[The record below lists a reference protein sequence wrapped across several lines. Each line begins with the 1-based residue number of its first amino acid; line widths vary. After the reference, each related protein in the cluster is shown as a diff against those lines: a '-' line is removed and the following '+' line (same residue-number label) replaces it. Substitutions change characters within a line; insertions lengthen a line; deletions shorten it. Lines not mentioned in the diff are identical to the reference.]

1 MKRLWASPVLL
12 LLLTGLLL
20 GLSLPLG
27 KLASAA
33 GLSPILWAFVVSSG
47 AAAVLF
53 PALALT
59 SGLRRPDRHRL
70 RYFVITATV
79 SYALPN
85 LLLFSVIP
93 KVGAGY
99 AGIMFT
105 LSPVITLLL
114 SLALGIRRPNRLGMA
129 GIATGFAGALV
140 VALSRGGL
148 SQPAAAVWVLAA
160 LLIPVCLGAGNIYR
174 TVDWPT
180 GAGPIE
186 LSVGSNGAAAVL
198 LLAASLLFT
207 GGLPLTSL
215 LSVPLLTLAQV
226 AAAAGMFAIYFR
238 LQEVGGPVYLSQIG
252 YVAAAVGLLFGTLLF
267 GEHYGLVTW
276 LGAALIVV
284 GVTLTTLAQRG

>member
-12 LLLTGLLL
+12 LLLTGVML

-33 GLSPILWAFVVSSG
+33 GLPPILWAFVVSCG
-47 AAAVLF
+47 AAAGLF
-53 PALALT
+53 PARALT
-59 SGLRRPDRHRL
+59 GGVRRPDWHRL
-70 RYFVITATV
+70 RYFAITAVV

-114 SLALGIRRPNRLGMA
+114 SLTLGIRRPNWLGMA
-129 GIATGFAGALV
+129 GIATGFVGALM

-148 SQPAAAVWVLAA
+148 EQPAAAVWVFAA
-160 LLIPVCLGAGNIYR
+160 LFIPVSLAAGNIYR
-174 TVDWPT
+174 TVDWPK

-186 LSVGSNGAAAVL
+186 LAVGSNGAAAVVL
-198 LLAASLLFT
+198 FAASLLFT
-207 GGLPLTSL
+207 GGLPVAAL

-226 AAAAGMFAIYFR
+226 AAAAGMFAVYFR

-267 GEHYGLVTW
+267 GEHYSLVTW
-276 LGAALIVV
+276 AGAALIVL
-284 GVTLTTLAQRG
+284 GVTLTTLAQRR